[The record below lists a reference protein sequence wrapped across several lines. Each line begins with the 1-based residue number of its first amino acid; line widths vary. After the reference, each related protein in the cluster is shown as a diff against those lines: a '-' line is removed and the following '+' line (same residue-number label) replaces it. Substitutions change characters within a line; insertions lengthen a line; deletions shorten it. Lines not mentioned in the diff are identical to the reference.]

1 MPTRP
6 GQGGGLRLERIEIEP
21 PAGRMGDHGVGH
33 ALLADQAGESP
44 GVDAGKPDDAAR
56 LQPLVEMAAGAEIG
70 RAGDGGMQ
78 DDAARAGRGGQI
90 DGLDVL
96 VIRADVA
103 DVRKRER
110 DDLTRIG
117 GIGEDLLVAGHCG
130 VEADLAD
137 RMAGG
142 AETCA
147 FQYGAVRQHQ
157 EGGGGGFRPTRA

>member
-1 MPTRP
+1 VIAVPNDTP
-6 GQGGGLRLERIEIEP
+6 
-21 PAGRMGDHGVGH
+21 
-33 ALLADQAGESP
+33 
-44 GVDAGKPDDAAR
+44 
-56 LQPLVEMAAGAEIG
+56 
-70 RAGDGGMQ
+70 
-78 DDAARAGRGGQI
+78 RAGRGGQI

-137 RMAGG
+137 SMARR
-142 AETCA
+142 AEA
-147 FQYGAVRQHQ
+147 DAIQDRSVSQHQ
-157 EGGGGGFRPTRA
+157 